1 MTDIKNKYSDLKAQG
16 FRFGVRPHLAQQATD
31 LDQPDEIM
39 GLHHLSDVFDVTYIK
54 KWSDDNRTVC
64 VGIVGGRPP
73 EHLVMA
79 FLEDGNKW
87 IAGYLVDLTEYE

>member
-1 MTDIKNKYSDLKAQG
+1 MNDIKNKYLDLKAQG

-31 LDQPDEIM
+31 LDQPDDVM
-39 GLHHLSDVFDVTYIK
+39 GLHHLSDVFDVTFIK

-79 FLEDGNKW
+79 FLEDGNKFVELTG
-87 IAGYLVDLTEYE
+87 IATPS